1 MKLYV
6 RTISESPTQIVYE
19 FFRDEKFSYPF
30 IVFIREGKYYPAF
43 LSATWRPYGLGDKG
57 CNSSNDAI
65 LAIHVF
71 IEAHEKD
78 FKSMSKSFNI
88 FRKASSDINKIL
100 TEYKKN
106 KSPELLEQA
115 DKIISEVEEKT
126 KRMKFKTNLFGDK
139 PYTIESYVEDLKFL
153 KNYLTENSPA

>member
-1 MKLYV
+1 LKLYV

-57 CNSSNDAI
+57 CTSANDAI

-153 KNYLTENSPA
+153 KNYLTENFPA